1 MDKDHG
7 KLLGVKKEE
16 IEEEKIEIR
25 NHSPHLPAISSSDV
39 YQLPRWTVLIELN
52 IYYFVMK
59 QNVYYNDIL
68 LKPLNKNE
76 PLAIQLK
83 TFLFIMFK

>member
-7 KLLGVKKEE
+7 KIFAVKKEE
-16 IEEEKIEIR
+16 TEEEKIDIG
-25 NHSPHLPAISSSDV
+25 NHSPHLPPISSSDV

-52 IYYFVMK
+52 IYYFLMK

-68 LKPLNKNE
+68 LKPLNKVE
-76 PLAIQLK
+76 PLASQLRM
-83 TFLFIMFK
+83 FLFIMFK

>member
-1 MDKDHG
+1 
-7 KLLGVKKEE
+7 
-16 IEEEKIEIR
+16 
-25 NHSPHLPAISSSDV
+25 
-39 YQLPRWTVLIELN
+39 LN

-76 PLAIQLK
+76 PLAIHLR
-83 TFLFIMFK
+83 TFFVYHFQVIQV